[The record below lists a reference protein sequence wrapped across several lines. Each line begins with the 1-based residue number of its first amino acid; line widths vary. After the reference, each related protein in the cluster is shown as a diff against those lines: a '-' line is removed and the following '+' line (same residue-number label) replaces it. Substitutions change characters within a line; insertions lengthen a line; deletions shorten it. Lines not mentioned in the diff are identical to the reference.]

1 MKSKILGK
9 IKLPIKLLDELQGNF
24 KTLGKKQF
32 EKLKGSIEKNGFI
45 QPFFVWKDGHKNYIL
60 DGHQRKKAII
70 DLYGD
75 LIEVDCLEIQAQN
88 IQEAKKFCIYYASS
102 YADFDKDS
110 LLEFGGE
117 LAFEDLEDFNFPG
130 VTFSE
135 DDFLD
140 TGSIEGEDDIPDVA
154 ENECGVELGD
164 VWQLGEHRLM
174 CGDSTDLKS
183 VQRLMDGNKAD
194 MVFTS
199 PPYNAGSDELSGN
212 THTGKS
218 GKYLNF
224 NDKKSKEEYFNFL
237 NKYLKI
243 WINYSDYVFTNLQ
256 MLSGNKISILEWL
269 FENRMDF
276 VDIVIWNKNNSAP
289 AMAKNVFNSKFENIF
304 IHSKTNNTRA
314 VNCLDF
320 RGDQNNIFDLSSSK
334 DKEFSSV
341 HAATYPVEFPER
353 FINLT
358 KKNSLIADAFGGT
371 GTTLI
376 ACEKLNRK
384 CCMMELDPYYCS
396 VIIKRWEKYSGKKA
410 VKCQTNNP

>member
-9 IKLPIKLLDELQGNF
+9 IRLPIKLLDELQGNF

-75 LIEVDCLEIQAQN
+75 LIDVDCLEIKADN

-102 YADFDKDS
+102 YADFDKET

-117 LAFEDLEDFNFPG
+117 LAFSDLEDFNFPG

-140 TGSIEGEDDIPDVA
+140 DGSNDGEDEIPEVA
-154 ENECGVELGD
+154 QNECGVELGD
-164 VWQLGEHRLM
+164 IFTLGEHRLM
-174 CGDSTDLKS
+174 CGDSTDLQTVEK
-183 VQRLMDGNKAD
+183 LMDGHKAD

-212 THTGKS
+212 THTGKK

-224 NDKKSKEEYFNFL
+224 NDKKSKDDYLSFISNYL
-237 NKYLKI
+237 NL
-243 WINYSDYVFTNLQ
+243 WLNYADYTFTNLQ
-256 MLSGNKISILEWL
+256 MLSGNKLALIEWL
-269 FENRMDF
+269 FNFKEKFND
-276 VDIVIWNKNNSAP
+276 VLVWNKSNAAP
-289 AMAKNVFNSKFENIF
+289 AMAKNVFNSKHEYIY
-304 IHSKTNNTRA
+304 IHSIDNNSRA

-320 RGDQNNIFDLSSSK
+320 RGDQHNIFDLSSSK
-334 DKEFSSV
+334 GKEFSDT

-353 FINLT
+353 FVILT
-358 KKNSLIADAFGGT
+358 KNKNAIVADPFGGS
-371 GTTLI
+371 GSTLI
-376 ACEKLNRK
+376 ACEKLKRK
-384 CCMMELDPYYCS
+384 CYMMELDTHYCS
-396 VIIKRWEKYSGKKA
+396 VIIKRWEKFTGEKA
-410 VKCQTNNP
+410 VKCQRK